1 LWGSSVQAADIEREL
16 DEIDA
21 VVHEILQVS
30 GRLELHVSKAGRG
43 NLTAAEA
50 ISRYQDGVYLN
61 LLNKHAQAAELFFG
75 LVTAGALTNAGLHR
89 DAEWY
94 LAESLLGMGNL
105 ATAETRFLV
114 ISEDPQHPFRE
125 DAVRRLLELYAKE
138 ARTDEFDTMYTREI
152 LQGRVDSS
160 DLVVYSVAKSFYH
173 QRELDKAQSF
183 LREITPES
191 MYYGRAQYFLGAISV
206 ASQELEE
213 AFPYFENVTALSVLT
228 GTDQEV
234 LDLSLLALGRIH
246 YEQGEYLSAT
256 EYYNRVSGDP
266 RYMPDKL
273 YELVWTAI
281 RREAFDEALLGVE
294 IFLLGYPEHAYAA
307 RLALLQGN
315 LLMAEVNYDA
325 ALLAYQSVIEE
336 HEPVRDRFSELGASA
351 AAQRDFFTDVII
363 PGVDADVVDIGLPA
377 FAIAMMSSDPDLSRA
392 LDVFRELEQQEETIT
407 KSEDLVRIL
416 RTALEASTSLG
427 GFEQLR
433 IDAITNQKM
442 ITEQQMALL
451 QLEERW
457 LLESGV
463 DGDVLSALSGSRH
476 LLGAHA
482 TSNASRLAAAE
493 QQLQE
498 YDLAVG
504 AVRTQMDEVRRE
516 AQGHQKE
523 LDAMRVAL
531 QTDTKLNR
539 AAREAL
545 LADLVFLT
553 RDLGTAR
560 GELDGLELA
569 LSRIRI
575 PASVAVQAPATQEQD
590 VSEDVDSLRKD
601 YASRRVVGADDQTA
615 ARFDGLHNALSTART
630 RLGDVTYGL
639 ASLEQTEL
647 VRVRSRFEHEV
658 SEVASQ
664 RVAFEDNL
672 REAEQVSVLLTKDG
686 FGRLE
691 DFFAESVLKADMGIV
706 DVFWSQKLEVSDEIV
721 RVKEEKSELLSE
733 LERRFSLI
741 RQKLHK

>member
-1 LWGSSVQAADIEREL
+1 
-16 DEIDA
+16 
-21 VVHEILQVS
+21 
-30 GRLELHVSKAGRG
+30 
-43 NLTAAEA
+43 
-50 ISRYQDGVYLN
+50 
-61 LLNKHAQAAELFFG
+61 
-75 LVTAGALTNAGLHR
+75 
-89 DAEWY
+89 
-94 LAESLLGMGNL
+94 
-105 ATAETRFLV
+105 
-114 ISEDPQHPFRE
+114 
-125 DAVRRLLELYAKE
+125 
-138 ARTDEFDTMYTREI
+138 
-152 LQGRVDSS
+152 
-160 DLVVYSVAKSFYH
+160 
-173 QRELDKAQSF
+173 
-183 LREITPES
+183 
-191 MYYGRAQYFLGAISV
+191 
-206 ASQELEE
+206 
-213 AFPYFENVTALSVLT
+213 
-228 GTDQEV
+228 
-234 LDLSLLALGRIH
+234 
-246 YEQGEYLSAT
+246 
-256 EYYNRVSGDP
+256 
-266 RYMPDKL
+266 
-273 YELVWTAI
+273 
-281 RREAFDEALLGVE
+281 
-294 IFLLGYPEHAYAA
+294 
-307 RLALLQGN
+307 
-315 LLMAEVNYDA
+315 
-325 ALLAYQSVIEE
+325 
-336 HEPVRDRFSELGASA
+336 
-351 AAQRDFFTDVII
+351 
-363 PGVDADVVDIGLPA
+363 
-377 FAIAMMSSDPDLSRA
+377 
-392 LDVFRELEQQEETIT
+392 
-407 KSEDLVRIL
+407 
-416 RTALEASTSLG
+416 
-427 GFEQLR
+427 
-433 IDAITNQKM
+433 
-442 ITEQQMALL
+442 
-451 QLEERW
+451 
-457 LLESGV
+457 
-463 DGDVLSALSGSRH
+463 
-476 LLGAHA
+476 
-482 TSNASRLAAAE
+482 
-493 QQLQE
+493 
-498 YDLAVG
+498 
-504 AVRTQMDEVRRE
+504 MDEVRRE